1 MSDSVKALLLLPAVA
16 LIAIALTLALPH
28 MPTSSV
34 WSTILP
40 TTALVLLGAPTVGR
54 TVQRVRVGQF
64 ATDLV
69 ASLAILGAL
78 AFGEP
83 LAGLIVV
90 LMQTGGEALERY
102 AQGRASRALHE
113 LEQAAPRRAHVIRGV
128 LITDIA
134 ATDIVVGDSVLIRP
148 GEMVPCDGLVVEGR
162 SHVDTSQLTGEPIP
176 RTVLPG
182 APVMSGSLNV
192 DGALTVRATAEART
206 SQYARIV
213 QLVREAQASKAP
225 LQRLADRYAVWF
237 TPLIVLVC
245 AVTFLLTRDVQRVL
259 AVLMIATPCPLI
271 LAAPVAFIGG
281 INLAAR
287 RRIIIRSGAA
297 LEQAAAV
304 STVVFDKTGTIT
316 IGVPA
321 VSAVAAEPGIDRREL
336 LRLAASVEHKSGH
349 LLARAVVS
357 AAESA
362 GIGIS
367 VAEDVTEASGEGVT
381 GVVDGRQV
389 MIGARAFV
397 AARHPDAIAGFT
409 SEVAGSGLRAY
420 VLVDGKPAGV
430 IEFADR
436 VRPEIASVLAE
447 LRHEGVRRMLL
458 LSGDSIRHTNAVAAE
473 VGIPEAHGEL
483 LPADKVDIVRSL
495 VSMDTGNVLMLG
507 DGTNDAPALGTA
519 HVGVAMAGHGGGI
532 TAEAADIVLLADEP
546 RGVVEAIRIGRRTMR
561 IARQSIIVGLGLS
574 GIGMVLA
581 SVGLISPIA
590 AALLQEGV
598 DIAVIVN
605 ALRASRHPRLSSLE
619 ESRRRPAESTRRAAI
634 SLRNHGTSPTD
645 LGSQPSVVSD
655 QSVPA
660 RATEA
665 RNSGG

>member
-1 MSDSVKALLLLPAVA
+1 MRTFLLLPAVA
-16 LIAIALTLALPH
+16 LIAIVLTLALPH
-28 MPTSSV
+28 IPIASGWT
-34 WSTILP
+34 TALP
-40 TTALVLLGAPTVGR
+40 TITLVLLGAPIVGGTLR
-54 TVQRVRVGQF
+54 RVRAGQY

-69 ASLAILGAL
+69 ATLAILGAL
-78 AFGEP
+78 AFGET

-90 LMQTGGEALERY
+90 LMQSGGEALERY

-113 LEQAAPRRAHVIRGV
+113 LELAAPRRAHVIRGV
-128 LITDIA
+128 LITDVE
-134 ATDIVVGDSVLIRP
+134 ATDIIVGDSVLIRP
-148 GEMVPCDGLVVEGR
+148 GEMVPCDGVVVEGR

-176 RTVLPG
+176 RAALPG
-182 APVMSGSLNV
+182 ALVMSGSLNV
-192 DGALTVRATAEART
+192 DGALTVHATAEARS

-237 TPLIVLVC
+237 TPLVVLVC
-245 AVTFLLTRDVQRVL
+245 VVTFLVTRDVQRVL
-259 AVLMIATPCPLI
+259 AVLMVATPCPLI

-287 RRIIIRSGAA
+287 ERIIIRSGAA
-297 LEQAAAV
+297 LEQVGSV

-316 IGVPA
+316 VGVPA
-321 VSAVAAEPGIDRREL
+321 VSAVVAESGIDRREL
-336 LRLAASVEHKSGH
+336 LRLAASVERKSGH
-349 LLARAVVS
+349 LLALAVVS
-357 AAESA
+357 AAEAA

-367 VAEDVTEASGEGVT
+367 VAEGVTEASGEGVT

-389 MIGARAFV
+389 IIGARTFV
-397 AARHPDAIAGFT
+397 EARHPDAIAGFT
-409 SEVAGSGLRAY
+409 SAAVGAGLRAY

-436 VRPEIASVLAE
+436 VRPEITSVLTE
-447 LRHEGVRRMLL
+447 LRNEGVRRMLL
-458 LSGDSIRHTNAVAAE
+458 LSGDAIPHTMAVAAQI
-473 VGIPEAHGEL
+473 GISEAHGEL

-495 VSMDTGNVLMLG
+495 VGQGAGKVLMLG

-519 HVGVAMAGHGGGI
+519 DVGVAMAGHGGGI

-546 RGVVEAIRIGRRTMR
+546 RGVVVAIRIGRRTMR

-574 GIGMVLA
+574 TAGMLLA

-598 DIAVIVN
+598 DVAVIVN
-605 ALRASRHPRLSSLE
+605 ALRASRHPRFS
-619 ESRRRPAESTRRAAI
+619 PIAESPYPHADGTRSAAI
-634 SLRNHGTSPTD
+634 SLPNHGSSPTD
-645 LGSQPSVVSD
+645 L
-655 QSVPA
+655 
-660 RATEA
+660 A
-665 RNSGG
+665 RNRL